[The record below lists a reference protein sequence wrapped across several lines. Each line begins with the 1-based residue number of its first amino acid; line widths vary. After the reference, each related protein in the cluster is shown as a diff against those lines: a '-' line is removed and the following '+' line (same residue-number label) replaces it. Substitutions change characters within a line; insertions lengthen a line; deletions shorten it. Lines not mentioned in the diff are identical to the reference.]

1 MKSALVHAFGGLL
14 ALMASAATLGV
25 NASPASV
32 ETRPCRAEGARYE
45 LLADPRYWIML
56 VAAPEP
62 GTASDLQL
70 HLSTPLASHDFSFT
84 VSNGYGVM
92 RLLPVATTSLHD
104 GMDDEGTNA
113 MPPAFHAF
121 DKDMTALND
130 PPQADAS
137 PPAWLFVPELG
148 PLLWYGGLPHA
159 DGSMVE
165 REAMPTGMFRLVDC
179 TH

>member
-1 MKSALVHAFGGLL
+1 MRPRLVHVVGWLL
-14 ALMASAATLGV
+14 ALLASANSSGAA
-25 NASPASV
+25 ASPTTV
-32 ETRPCRAEGARYE
+32 EAHHCHAEGARYE
-45 LLADPRYWIML
+45 LLADPRYRIML

-62 GTASDLQL
+62 GAASDLQL

-113 MPPAFHAF
+113 MPPAVHAF
-121 DKDMTALND
+121 DNDMTALND
-130 PPQADAS
+130 PPQVDAS

-159 DGSMVE
+159 DGSMAE

-179 TH
+179 TP